1 MLVHSWDWCELQ
13 LFLWATTF
21 LCCRGRCNGAG
32 THQAGNARPGHIAA
46 VDGSDGNLAQVIGG
60 KCLSVFSVEVGVSA
74 WGSECRA
81 HGCIAKQKASR
92 GGWRGRKWLTGLVR
106 SLPHSHTSQPE
117 NVKKMA
123 GMNIAS
129 PSFSCRLCIVTY
141 NTDVGCGC
149 GSCQTASPRL
159 WPFFLLQHSLFL
171 SCCRCW
177 RSGIDS
183 AWHYVDARRCLFRF
197 GSHA

>member
-1 MLVHSWDWCELQ
+1 MW
-13 LFLWATTF
+13 
-21 LCCRGRCNGAG
+21 
-32 THQAGNARPGHIAA
+32 IAA
-46 VDGSDGNLAQVIGG
+46 LFVGNYISVLPRSLQWCRNTSSWQRKTRTHCCSRWKWWKFGTG
-60 KCLSVFSVEVGVSA
+60 HWWKCLSVFSVEVGVSA
-74 WGSECRA
+74 SGSECRA